1 MYHKID
7 GIKRIMESPA
17 VKKVVKKIS
26 EPNKLEHMLAIYSGV
41 EKPRGITET
50 LQSLFISKTI
60 AKAAAQ
66 FDIEE
71 PLLKDGL
78 KDVCYRK
85 GVANVVRSIAEFG
98 VTMPQRLY
106 APFLVVWNF
115 TKKCNLRCK
124 HCYANAGKEAI
135 ELSLSERLNVIDQLN
150 EAGVVAVSFSGGEP
164 LSHRYFWE
172 VAEYAVG
179 KGMHVSVATNGTLID
194 ARNAKKLKDLGA
206 GYVEISLDASNH
218 VVHDDFR
225 GVKGAYERAVR
236 GIRNCVQEGLLTG
249 IATTATRYNYKDIPS
264 VVDLAEKLGV
274 QRLIV
279 FNFVP
284 TGRGKSNSEIDLT
297 AEERGELLHF
307 LYDKLEEGKVQVF
320 STSPTYAVEAVKRI
334 ESGTGK
340 KLTPTHF
347 ADVCM
352 QGSQAMVLADFI
364 GGCGAG
370 RLYCGIEANGDITP
384 CVFIP
389 KVVGNIKD
397 GFLDVWQQSPVLEQ
411 LRDRDNEEYSCNNC
425 DYKYICGGC
434 RARAYGYYNS
444 LIAHDPGCHVRT
456 EIKSTSDLVELK
468 LSER

>member
-1 MYHKID
+1 MYPTID

-17 VKKVVKKIS
+17 VRDVVKKIS
-26 EPNKLEHMLAIYSGV
+26 NPNKLEHMLAIYSGV
-41 EKPRGITET
+41 EKPLGISERV
-50 LQSLFISKTI
+50 QSSFISKAI
-60 AKAAAQ
+60 EKAAAQ
-66 FDIEE
+66 FGIKED
-71 PLLKDGL
+71 LLKDGL

-85 GVANVVRSIAEFG
+85 GVVNVVRSIAEFG

-124 HCYANAGKEAI
+124 HCYANAGKTSN
-135 ELSLSERLNVIDQLN
+135 ELSLSERYNVIDQLN

-164 LSHRYFWE
+164 LSHAYFWD
-172 VAEYAVG
+172 VAEYAVD
-179 KGMHVSVATNGTLID
+179 KGMHVSVASNGTLID
-194 ARNAKKLKDLGA
+194 KRAARKLKGIGVD
-206 GYVEISLDASNH
+206 YVEISLDASNP

-225 GVKGAYERAVR
+225 GVKGAFDRAVN

-249 IATTATRYNYKDIPS
+249 IATTAIRYNFDDIPS
-264 VVDLAEKLGV
+264 IVDLAENLGV

-284 TGRGKSNSEIDLT
+284 TGRGKMNIEIDLT
-297 AEERGELLHF
+297 AEERGNLLRF

-320 STSPTYAVEAVKRI
+320 STSPTYAVEAVRRI
-334 ESGTGK
+334 ENGTGV

-347 ADVCM
+347 ADVCI
-352 QGSQAMVLADFI
+352 QGNQAMVLADFI

-389 KVVGNIKD
+389 EVVGNVRD
-397 GFLDVWQQSPVLEQ
+397 GFLDVWQKNPILEL
-411 LRDRDNEEYSCNNC
+411 LRDRDNEEYSCNDC

-456 EIKSTSDLVELK
+456 VKKSTSSVVEVK